1 MFKFFQSS
9 SDTKQLLGDQQRF
22 KDLVEQSSP
31 VIEFD
36 VSGKVITANTMF
48 QTLSGYSL
56 AELSG
61 MTHQQLY
68 CAGFSSQDE
77 YRSYWH
83 QACQGNTK
91 SSHRQLETKGGRKL
105 WVSSV
110 IIPSKDADNRVV
122 KLFEINTDVTA
133 LSHMADSGLKAK
145 LDAFDRSNAIIEF
158 SPQGEI
164 LSANKNFLETM
175 GYRSE
180 EIVGQHH
187 SLFCEN
193 DYVSSDE
200 YRHFWSRLSRGEYVR
215 NRFKRIGKH
224 GRVVWL
230 EASYNPVF
238 DEHGKIVKV
247 VKLATDITENI
258 AQSEMEAQNASRAY
272 HIASETERVAEHGT
286 EVIQSAAQEMKSI
299 ANSISQSAEVVAEL
313 GRQSG
318 EITAIVNT
326 IRGIADQTNL
336 LALNAAIEAARAGD
350 QGRGFAV
357 VADEVRQLAGRTSQS
372 TQEISSMIE
381 KMQSGTDTAIKSMNL
396 CQDQAQHGV
405 DLATQAGSVI
415 LQIRDGAKDAV
426 EAVSMFADVMD
437 ERDAVNSR

>member
-1 MFKFFQSS
+1 MLKIFQNS
-9 SDTKQLLGDQQRF
+9 SDTKQLLDDLQRF

-36 VSGKVITANTMF
+36 VNGKVITANAMF
-48 QTLSGYSL
+48 QALSGYSL

-68 CAGFSSQDE
+68 RAGFSSEDE
-77 YRSYWH
+77 YRSYWR
-83 QACQGNTK
+83 QVCQGNTK
-91 SSHRQLETKGGRKL
+91 SSHRQLQVKGDRKL

-110 IIPSKDADNRVV
+110 IIPSKGPDNRVV

-133 LSHMADSGLKAK
+133 LADMADIRLKAK
-145 LDAFDRSNAIIEF
+145 LEAFDRSNAIIEF
-158 SPQGEI
+158 SPTGEV
-164 LSANKNFLETM
+164 LTANKNFLETM
-175 GYRSE
+175 GYRLE
-180 EIVGQHH
+180 EIAGKHH
-187 SLFCEN
+187 RMFCDNE
-193 DYVSSDE
+193 YVASDE

-215 NRFKRIGKH
+215 SRFKRLGKH
-224 GRVVWL
+224 DRVVWL

-238 DEHGKIVKV
+238 DEHGKVVKV
-247 VKLATDITENI
+247 VKLATDITENV
-258 AQSEMEAQNASRAY
+258 AQSELEAQNASRAY

-286 EVIQSAAQEMKSI
+286 EVIQSAAQEMKNI
-299 ANSISQSAEVVAEL
+299 AESISQSADVVAEL

-372 TQEISSMIE
+372 TQEISTMIE
-381 KMQSGTDTAIKSMNL
+381 KMQSGTDTAIKSMNS
-396 CQDQAQHGV
+396 CQNQAQHGV
-405 DLATQAGSVI
+405 DLATQAGAVI
-415 LQIRDGAKDAV
+415 IQIRDGAKDAV

-437 ERDAVNSR
+437 ERDAVNYR